1 MSNDTHKTMPKNRN
15 VGVSNEVYKDLNDYR
30 DILSDQLNIN
40 LSISDVVG
48 KLLYDQLTEK

>member
-1 MSNDTHKTMPKNRN
+1 MSNDTPKTMPKNRN
-15 VGVSNEVYKDLNDYR
+15 VGVSNEVYKDLNEYR
-30 DILSDQLNIN
+30 DILSDQLKIN